1 MQKKLLPIL
10 FLLTVYSLPVYADQ
24 TEELPDAA
32 KTKNN
37 IEKQELNN
45 NAPKEASKD
54 LPLAKPPEGWTN
66 SLKEAITR
74 AKSENKYIMALFT
87 GSDWCEY
94 CNLLDEEVF
103 KTAAFKEW
111 SDNNVIKLYLDF
123 PKYHSLPE
131 NISAQNIAISQR
143 LGVQGFPTA
152 VFFTPQGQPLT
163 SLGYLPGGGE
173 TWVKQ
178 VEMLLPKTLKV
189 QTSLTSAVSSSAMKN
204 IPLFLGIYDSKSSS
218 AEGEKEAI
226 DKVFASPELSLPSGK
241 EIILAKIDY
250 SSLNNKEKELLGKI
264 SSPNVAPE
272 FILLNSNREPLF
284 DSKLNQLKPA
294 ELVHKVTDYIKKPEY
309 DGKWLQDYSQGLK
322 LARLYNKP
330 ILLFFTG
337 SDWCGYC
344 EEMQKNIFKTEEFA
358 KKSKDYILVELDYPR
373 TFELPDK
380 IKLQNEVILNA
391 FNIQGFP
398 TVVVEKSNGMPIGG
412 VGYNSQTVSE
422 FFNTIEQSLNNS

>member
-1 MQKKLLPIL
+1 MQKKLLSIM
-10 FLLTVYSLPVYADQ
+10 FLLALCSIPVYADQ
-24 TEELPDAA
+24 TEKLPSDA
-32 KTKNN
+32 KTATNV
-37 IEKQELNN
+37 EKQDTNN
-45 NAPKEASKD
+45 DAQKEAPKE
-54 LPLAKPPEGWTN
+54 LPLAKTPEGWTN
-66 SLKEAITR
+66 SLKDAITR
-74 AKSENKYIMALFT
+74 ARAENKYIMALFT

-94 CNLLDEEVF
+94 CTLLDNEVF
-103 KTAAFKEW
+103 STEAFRKW
-111 SDNNVIKLYLDF
+111 SENNVVKLYLDF
-123 PKYHSLPE
+123 PKYHSLPK

-163 SLGYLPGGGE
+163 SLGYLPGGGD

-189 QTSLTSAVSSSAMKN
+189 ETSLSSAISNSAVKN
-204 IPLFLGIYDSKSSS
+204 IPLLLGIYDTKSPSVI
-218 AEGEKEAI
+218 GESEAI
-226 DKVFASPELSLPSGK
+226 DKAFASPELALPSDK

-250 SSLNNKEKELLGKI
+250 SNLSNKEKELLGEI
-264 SSPNVAPE
+264 SRSKAIPE

-284 DSKLNQLKPA
+284 DSKQNKLKPA
-294 ELVHKVTDYIKKPEY
+294 ELAHKVTDYINKPDY
-309 DGKWLQDYSQGLK
+309 DGKWLQDYTQGLK

-330 ILLFFTG
+330 LLLFFTG

-358 KKSKDYILVELDYPR
+358 QKSKDYILVELDYPR
-373 TFELPDK
+373 SFELPDK
-380 IKLQNEVILNA
+380 IKQQNEVILNA